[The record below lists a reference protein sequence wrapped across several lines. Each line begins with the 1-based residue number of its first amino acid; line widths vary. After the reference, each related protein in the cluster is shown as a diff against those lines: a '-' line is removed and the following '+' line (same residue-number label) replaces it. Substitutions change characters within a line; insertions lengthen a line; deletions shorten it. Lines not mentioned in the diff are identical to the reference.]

1 MKSKGWAFLISE
13 ALTDCMEIKFVV
25 GEQILEKLC
34 DVIFCS
40 YSFCTYFSSPQ
51 QFSGNLAQAELIG
64 REALRLLPH
73 DPTIMFSLA
82 NVLGKLEK
90 YKVGTTLTKH

>member
-1 MKSKGWAFLISE
+1 MWKGKGWTALIS
-13 ALTDCMEIKFVV
+13 AVLADC
-25 GEQILEKLC
+25 LEVCPYL
-34 DVIFCS
+34 
-40 YSFCTYFSSPQ
+40 SSPQ
-51 QFSGNLAQAELIG
+51 PLSGNLAQAELIG

-90 YKVGTTLTKH
+90 YKVGIGAAWMEH

>member
-1 MKSKGWAFLISE
+1 M
-13 ALTDCMEIKFVV
+13 
-25 GEQILEKLC
+25 
-34 DVIFCS
+34 
-40 YSFCTYFSSPQ
+40 
-51 QFSGNLAQAELIG
+51 IG

-90 YKVGTTLTKH
+90 YKVGIGKMLILYVCALRKPVFTTRMFVWILSPGVGGFLLARSADQPKLCQLPWQFR